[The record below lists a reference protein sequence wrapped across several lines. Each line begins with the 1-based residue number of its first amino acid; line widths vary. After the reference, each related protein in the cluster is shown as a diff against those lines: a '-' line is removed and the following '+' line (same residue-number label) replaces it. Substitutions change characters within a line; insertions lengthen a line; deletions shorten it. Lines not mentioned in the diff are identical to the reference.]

1 MVAYTRKNALDQALD
16 IAGSLLQSDTKTLS
30 NEPDGYG
37 SLVAGQSGAAASLTT
52 LTANGINV
60 TGLTGMTAESV
71 GRFLTIF
78 GAATAS
84 NNGTFLIDGYVSAT
98 AVTIVNASAVA
109 SDANNGSISWVE
121 RYPYSLEDDIN
132 FARTD
137 RRLIKGTAAFHSDVP
152 TYQRPTAI
160 GTDVPANL
168 TNIASKTLDAHA
180 WVVNRVYR
188 ADPVLAGDG
197 YSTIT
202 GASQFQ
208 YADSV
213 DRTGVP
219 IWDGFDAGNWE
230 ATYVEIIDPQTEN
243 YLVAQGGITDG
254 YRIFGR
260 TRQGVTGIEPNSIEV
275 EFRAVPFGADVST
288 SVAYTWDGY
297 QPTTVDYYYGYR
309 ERADQLTE
317 TAFRTTLVN
326 GLFADSQS
334 ATNINNIL
342 QILGSDPGDNYLDG
356 LTNLTNYYVF
366 SDLPDATP
374 SVTEVFNTIN
384 EQIGDRIFTGDVIG
398 DNDGYTITTILQNLA
413 DAISE
418 ANFVRVIERL
428 TVDVN
433 PGVAHTIP
441 GGNTYTLDPTNN
453 GQNLVVYTRGV
464 LRDPGPVVDWN
475 DYEETSTT
483 SITFYAK
490 QKAGDHINYFIYN

>member
-1 MVAYTRKNALDQALD
+1 MVFTRLNALDQALD

-37 SLVAGQSGAAASLTT
+37 AVVTGQTGTTAGITTVVSGIAT
-52 LTANGINV
+52 I

-71 GRFLTIF
+71 GRFLTLV
-78 GAATAS
+78 GAASAG
-84 NNGTFLIDGYVSAT
+84 NNGTFLIVTFNSAT
-98 AVTIVNASAVA
+98 SVDVSNINAVA
-109 SDANNGSISWVE
+109 SDANNGSITWSE
-121 RYPYSLEDDIN
+121 RSPYSLEDDIN
-132 FARTD
+132 FIRTD
-137 RRLIKGTAAFHSDVP
+137 RRLIKGTTNFYDDVP

-168 TNIASKTLDAHA
+168 TNISGSTLDAHA
-180 WVVNRVYR
+180 WIVNRVYR
-188 ADPVLAGDG
+188 VDSVAPGDG

-230 ATYVEIIDPQTEN
+230 ATYVEIIDPVTLN
-243 YLVAQGGITDG
+243 SLVAQGGIADG

-260 TRQGVTGIEPNSIEV
+260 TRAGTTGVEPNSVEV
-275 EFRAVPFGADVST
+275 EFRAVPFGADIST
-288 SVAYTWDGY
+288 SIAYTWDGY
-297 QPTTVDYYYGYR
+297 QPTTVDYYYAYR

-326 GLFADSQS
+326 GLFADSQGT
-334 ATNINNIL
+334 ANINNIL
-342 QILGSDPGDNYLDG
+342 QVLGVTAGDNYLTG

-374 SVTEVFNTIN
+374 SVTEAFNTIN
-384 EQIGDRIFTGDVIG
+384 EQIGDRIFTGNVIG
-398 DNDGYTITTILQNLA
+398 DNDGYTITAILQNLA
-413 DAISE
+413 DAISQ
-418 ANFVRVIERL
+418 ANFIRVIERL
-428 TVDVN
+428 VADIN
-433 PGVAHTIP
+433 AGVAHTIP
-441 GGNTYTLDPTNN
+441 GGNTYTIDPTNN
-453 GQNLVVYTRGV
+453 GQNLVVYTRGI
-464 LRDPGPVVDWN
+464 LRDPGPVVDYN

-490 QKAGDHINYFIYN
+490 QKAGDHINYFIYS